1 MAEDVF
7 LCGCGGF
14 LKQSH
19 VDDVGTVWFKCDVC
33 GRSESLAEIE
43 RNRQKSLEALKI
55 EHAKLTKPL
64 TVDGVVEILGSTV
77 KYDDE
82 NKAITFLVMLL
93 TFTDEDQT
101 NLGFLAE
108 SSTGKSYIPLELS
121 WYFPKEDVIKLGYAS
136 PTAFFHEYGI
146 PLPDP
151 NDRRDVEDQKK
162 RKIIHV
168 DLRQKIL
175 IFLDQPHDQ
184 LLQRLRSLLSH
195 DERDIILKITD
206 KRERHGLR
214 TKTVVIEGYP
224 TVIFCTAK
232 FSMADQEKTRLL
244 LLSPEVNQEKLRE
257 AIALKIER
265 ESDREGFCK
274 RMMEDP
280 QRKFLAS
287 RIEFIKTAHIKYV
300 KIPEELREKINRQ
313 FLEDH
318 KYLIARHQRDVSR
331 LLAII
336 KGHALLNYMH
346 RERIADSIVV
356 NLEDVEAGFKL
367 YYAVSEANE
376 LGLSP
381 EIYNVFKRI
390 KNDITKDG
398 ITINDF
404 QKLYYNE
411 FHKPLGS
418 KRSTE
423 ILDILSATGLLIEKA
438 DPNDKRVKRFHLSEI
453 YSPALG
459 GNKPIP
465 PTEGEYSLDS
475 TIQTLSPGVQ
485 KIASIYETAPTVEND
500 VNADLGTVQLQDLK
514 AVYWSDQFY
523 DLHPCCICGYTKQTS
538 WKAETFK
545 GNELWICEDCKQEWE
560 KRRNNVD

>member
-33 GRSESLAEIE
+33 GKSISLIELE

-64 TVDGVVEILGSTV
+64 TVDDVVEILGSTV
-77 KYDDE
+77 KHDDE

-121 WYFPKEDVIKLGYAS
+121 WYFPKEDLIKLGYAS

-151 NDRRDVEDQKK
+151 NDKRDVEDEKK

-206 KRERHGLR
+206 KKEKYGLK

-244 LLSPEVNQEKLRE
+244 LLSPEINQEKLRE

-265 ESDREGFCK
+265 ESDRESFQK

-280 QRKFLAS
+280 QRKFLAARVWS
-287 RIEFIKTAHIKYV
+287 IKREAIKHV
-300 KIPEELREKINRQ
+300 KIPEELREQINRQ

-318 KYLIARHQRDVSR
+318 KFLIARHQRDISR

-346 RERIADSIVV
+346 RERIADAIVV
-356 NLEDVEAGFKL
+356 NGEDVEAGFKL
-367 YYAVSEANE
+367 YYQVSEANE

-381 EIYNVFKRI
+381 ELYNIYRKLKPYFPK
-390 KNDITKDG
+390 KEPG
-398 ITINDF
+398 ITITDF
-404 QKLYYNE
+404 QTDYYKE
-411 FHKPLGS
+411 FHKRLGYEDS
-418 KRSTE
+418 RRTLKTLCSV
-423 ILDILSATGLLIEKA
+423 GLLTENI
-438 DPNDKRVKRFHLSEI
+438 DLTDKRKRNYTLLELGVDSEGGYPHAVKSI
-453 YSPALG
+453 V
-459 GNKPIP
+459 
-465 PTEGEYSLDS
+465 LDS
-475 TIQTLSPGVQ
+475 AIQTLNPAAQ
-485 KIASIYETAPTVEND
+485 TPTVEND
-500 VNADLGTVQLQDLK
+500 VKANLGTVQLEDLK
-514 AVYWSDQFY
+514 APFWNPNSPFAEHECGV
-523 DLHPCCICGYTKQTS
+523 CGYTKLTS

-545 GNELWICEDCKQEWE
+545 GNEVWICEDCKQEWE
-560 KRRNNVD
+560 KAQGAT

>member
-1 MAEDVF
+1 MTAPTDTQPHVF

-19 VDDVGTVWFKCDVC
+19 IDDIGTVWYKCDAC
-33 GRSESLAEIE
+33 GRTVSLVELE
-43 RNRQKSLEALKI
+43 KNRQKSLEALKI
-55 EHAKLTKPL
+55 EHAELMKPL
-64 TVDGVVEILGSTV
+64 TVDDVIEILGSTV
-77 KYDDE
+77 KHDDE
-82 NKAITFLVMLL
+82 NKAITFLTELL
-93 TFTDEDQT
+93 TFTEEDQI

-151 NDRRDVEDQKK
+151 NDKRDVEDAKK
-162 RKIIHV
+162 HKIIHV

-195 DERDIILKITD
+195 DEKEIVLKITD
-206 KRERHGLR
+206 KGEKYGLK

-244 LLSPEVNQEKLRE
+244 LLSPEINQEKLRE

-265 ESDREGFCK
+265 ESDREGFYK

-280 QRKFLAS
+280 KRKFLATRVWS
-287 RIEFIKTAHIKYV
+287 IKTAHVKYV
-300 KIPEELREKINRQ
+300 KIPEELRQQIYGQ
-313 FLEDH
+313 FLEEH
-318 KYLIARHQRDVSR
+318 KFLIARHQRDISR

-346 RERIADSIVV
+346 RERNADSIVV
-356 NLEDVEAGFKL
+356 NWEDVEAGFKL
-367 YYAVSEANE
+367 YHGVSEANE

-381 EIYNVFKRI
+381 ELFNVY
-390 KNDITKDG
+390 
-398 ITINDF
+398 
-404 QKLYYNE
+404 QKLKPCINENGVSLIEFQSAYYKE
-411 FHKPLGS
+411 FHKPLGY
-418 KRSTE
+418 
-423 ILDILSATGLLIEKA
+423 DSARKTLKTLTSVGLLTEKP
-438 DPNDKRVKRFHLSEI
+438 DPTDRRVPRYFVFE
-453 YSPALG
+453 
-459 GNKPIP
+459 
-465 PTEGEYSLDS
+465 
-475 TIQTLSPGVQ
+475 PGVTAEN
-485 KIASIYETAPTVEND
+485 ASPPSEKQNSFTSKVESSSIVTIYETLRNTLKEAFYQQK
-500 VNADLGTVQLQDLK
+500 AIDLIIQLRNCDLK
-514 AVYWSDQFY
+514 E
-523 DLHPCCICGYTKQTS
+523 
-538 WKAETFK
+538 AENIFQIFV
-545 GNELWICEDCKQEWE
+545 NEGKVFRDSYGLWIWNK
-560 KRRNNVD
+560 

>member
-1 MAEDVF
+1 MSEEVKTFSKDVF

-19 VDDVGTVWFKCDVC
+19 VDDVGTVWFRCDAC
-33 GRSESLAEIE
+33 GRTESLAEIE

-55 EHAKLTKPL
+55 EHAELTKPL
-64 TVDGVVEILGSTV
+64 MVDDVVEILGSTV
-77 KYDDE
+77 KHDDE

-136 PTAFFHEYGI
+136 PTAFFHEYGN

-151 NDRRDVEDQKK
+151 NDNREVEDDKK

-175 IFLDQPHDQ
+175 VFLDQPHDQ

-206 KRERHGLR
+206 KREKYGLK

-224 TVIFCTAK
+224 TVVFCTAK

-244 LLSPEVNQEKLRE
+244 LLSPEINQEKLRE

-265 ESDREGFCK
+265 ESDREGFFK

-280 QRKFLAS
+280 KRKFLATRVWS
-287 RIEFIKTAHIKYV
+287 IKTEHIKYI
-300 KIPEELREKINRQ
+300 KIPEELREQINRQ

-318 KYLIARHQRDVSR
+318 EFLIARHQRDISR

-336 KGHALLNYMH
+336 KGHALLNYMN
-346 RERIADSIVV
+346 RERVADSIVV
-356 NLEDVEAGFKL
+356 NGEDVEAGFKL
-367 YYAVSEANE
+367 YYGISEANE

-381 EIYNVFKRI
+381 ELYDVFQRI
-390 KNDITKDG
+390 KSDITKLG

-423 ILDILSATGLLIEKA
+423 ILDILSVTGLLIEKA
-438 DPNDKRVKRFHLSEI
+438 DPSDKRVKRFHLSEI

-459 GNKPIP
+459 GKEPIP
-465 PTEGEYSLDS
+465 PTEGEYSL
-475 TIQTLSPGVQ
+475 G
-485 KIASIYETAPTVEND
+485 AIYET
-500 VNADLGTVQLQDLK
+500 L
-514 AVYWSDQFY
+514 
-523 DLHPCCICGYTKQTS
+523 
-538 WKAETFK
+538 
-545 GNELWICEDCKQEWE
+545 
-560 KRRNNVD
+560 RNNFKEPFYEEKATDAIIQLRKCDITEAEKIFQTFVDEGKLFRDADGLWMWA

>member
-1 MAEDVF
+1 MTEDVF

-19 VDDVGTVWFKCDVC
+19 VDDIGTVWFKCDAC
-33 GRSESLAEIE
+33 GKTVSLAELE

-55 EHAKLTKPL
+55 EHAELTKPL
-64 TVDGVVEILGSTV
+64 TVDDVVEILGSTV
-77 KYDDE
+77 KHDDE

-121 WYFPKEDVIKLGYAS
+121 WYFPKEDMIKLGYAS
-136 PTAFFHEYGI
+136 PTAFFHEYGN

-151 NDRRDVEDQKK
+151 NDNRDVEDDKK

-168 DLRQKIL
+168 NLRQKIL

-206 KRERHGLR
+206 KREKYGLK
-214 TKTVVIEGYP
+214 TKTVIIEGYP
-224 TVIFCTAK
+224 TVVFCTAK

-244 LLSPEVNQEKLRE
+244 LLSPEINQEKLRE

-265 ESDREGFCK
+265 ESDREGFQK
-274 RMMEDP
+274 RMMDDP
-280 QRKFLAS
+280 KRKFLAA
-287 RIEFIKTAHIKYV
+287 RVWNIKREAIKHA
-300 KIPEELREKINRQ
+300 KIPEELREQINRQ

-318 KYLIARHQRDVSR
+318 KFLIARHQRDISR

-346 RERIADSIVV
+346 RERLGDSIVV

-367 YYAVSEANE
+367 YHGVSEANE

-381 EIYNVFKRI
+381 ELFNIY
-390 KNDITKDG
+390 
-398 ITINDF
+398 
-404 QKLYYNE
+404 QKLKPCINENGISLIEFQSVYYKE
-411 FHKPLGS
+411 FHKPLGY
-418 KRSTE
+418 
-423 ILDILSATGLLIEKA
+423 DSARKTLKTLASVGLLTVKP
-438 DPNDKRVKRFHLSEI
+438 DPIDRRVPRYFVFEVGVTPENGL
-453 YSPALG
+453 
-459 GNKPIP
+459 P
-465 PTEGEYSLDS
+465 PCAKQNSLDS
-475 TIQTLSPGVQ
+475 TIQTLNPRAE
-485 KIASIYETAPTVEND
+485 KSIILD
-500 VNADLGTVQLQDLK
+500 STVQPEDLK
-514 AVYWSDQFY
+514 AIFWSDQFY
-523 DLHPCCICGYTKQTS
+523 DKHPCAVCGYSKLTN

-545 GNELWICEDCKQEWE
+545 GNEFWICEDCKQEWE
-560 KRRNNVD
+560 KGHE

>member
-1 MAEDVF
+1 MKSVGEKQKAKQLRSFPGMAEDVY

-14 LKQSH
+14 IKKSH
-19 VDDVGTVWFKCDVC
+19 VDDIGTIWYKCDTC
-33 GRSESLAEIE
+33 GKTISLAELE

-55 EHAKLTKPL
+55 EHAELTKPL
-64 TVDGVVEILGSTV
+64 TVDDVVEILGSTV
-77 KYDDE
+77 KHDDE

-93 TFTDEDQT
+93 TYTDEDQT

-121 WYFPKEDVIKLGYAS
+121 NGYFPKEDVIKLGYAS
-136 PTAFFHEYGI
+136 PTAFFHEYGN

-151 NDRRDVEDQKK
+151 NDTRDVEDDKK

-168 DLRQKIL
+168 DLHQKIL

-206 KRERHGLR
+206 KREKYGLK

-244 LLSPEVNQEKLRE
+244 LLSPEINQEKLRE

-265 ESDREGFCK
+265 ESDRENFQK

-280 QRKFLAS
+280 KRKFLATRVWS
-287 RIEFIKTAHIKYV
+287 IKTEHIKYV
-300 KIPEELREKINRQ
+300 KIPEELREKINSQ

-318 KYLIARHQRDVSR
+318 KFLIARHQRDISR

-346 RERIADSIVV
+346 RERVADSIVV
-356 NLEDVEAGFKL
+356 NLEDVEAGFRL

-376 LGLSP
+376 LGLPP
-381 EIYNVFKRI
+381 ELYTIYEELK
-390 KNDITKDG
+390 
-398 ITINDF
+398 
-404 QKLYYNE
+404 QKLEQKESGINRKE
-411 FHKPLGS
+411 FQEWYFKKRHKVIGRDRATDIL
-418 KRSTE
+418 K
-423 ILDILSATGLLIEKA
+423 ILDSVGLIVEQPDPIDRRFMRYVLPDTGVTMAEELPPSAVTHISHSEE
-438 DPNDKRVKRFHLSEI
+438 VK
-453 YSPALG
+453 G
-459 GNKPIP
+459 
-465 PTEGEYSLDS
+465 
-475 TIQTLSPGVQ
+475 
-485 KIASIYETAPTVEND
+485 
-500 VNADLGTVQLQDLK
+500 
-514 AVYWSDQFY
+514 
-523 DLHPCCICGYTKQTS
+523 
-538 WKAETFK
+538 
-545 GNELWICEDCKQEWE
+545 
-560 KRRNNVD
+560 